1 VEKQRKKRDRAPYR
15 RKQAPCALIVIHT
28 QLVHWQLLNRPG
40 FCMLKLRQLHRYLGV
55 FFTPAILFFAFSGA
69 LQTFGL
75 HESEQRGAPPPVAWI
90 AALASVHK
98 DQHLPEVR
106 AQLPA
111 AAPGTV
117 LAPPAAPAAPAAPPV
132 VHEAS
137 KSPLPLK
144 LFVLALAIGLCAT
157 SLVGVTIAFSN
168 PRSRRQTAL
177 MLVLGTLVPALL
189 LFA

>member
-1 VEKQRKKRDRAPYR
+1 
-15 RKQAPCALIVIHT
+15 
-28 QLVHWQLLNRPG
+28 
-40 FCMLKLRQLHRYLGV
+40 MLKLRQLHRYLGV

-75 HESEQRGAPPPVAWI
+75 HESKERGAPPPVAWI

-98 DQHLPEVR
+98 DQHLPEDR
-106 AQLPA
+106 ASLPA
-111 AAPGTV
+111 AASG
-117 LAPPAAPAAPAAPPV
+117 AGQAQAPAAVPAPPAAPPV

-168 PRSRRQTAL
+168 PRSRRPTAL

>member
-1 VEKQRKKRDRAPYR
+1 
-15 RKQAPCALIVIHT
+15 
-28 QLVHWQLLNRPG
+28 
-40 FCMLKLRQLHRYLGV
+40 MLKLRQLHRYLGV

-75 HESEQRGAPPPVAWI
+75 HESKERGAPPPVAWI

-98 DQHLPEVR
+98 DQHLPEDR
-106 AQLPA
+106 ASSPAA
-111 AAPGTV
+111 AAPGAV
-117 LAPPAAPAAPAAPPV
+117 LAPPAPPAAPPV

-168 PRSRRQTAL
+168 PRSRRPTAL